1 MQTMKKA
8 IIPVLIMAL
17 LLSLA
22 GCSKQREP
30 VTIYD
35 SETLQIKQQGR
46 ELYLYDLAGGSSY
59 TIKRQRMKKTPESRE
74 PVQTAK
80 TLIDTDTLQ
89 VEAVKGLVIVTDRTA
104 GKVLYIQRKGACSP

>member
-1 MQTMKKA
+1 MQTIKK
-8 IIPVLIMAL
+8 ILIPVLIMAL
-17 LLSLA
+17 FLSLA
-22 GCSKQREP
+22 GCSRPQEP
-30 VTIYD
+30 ATIWD
-35 SETLQIKQQGR
+35 TATLQIKQQGR

-59 TIKRQRMKKTPESRE
+59 TIKRQRVKKTAESRE

-104 GKVLYIQRKGACSP
+104 GKVLYIQRKGACSR

>member
-1 MQTMKKA
+1 MQRIKKVFVL
-8 IIPVLIMAL
+8 VLIMAFL
-17 LLSLA
+17 LTLA

-46 ELYLYDLAGGSSY
+46 ELYLYDLAGGGSY
-59 TIKRQRMKKTPESRE
+59 TVTSKRVKKTPKSRE

-80 TLIDTDTLQ
+80 TLIDTGTLQ

>member
-1 MQTMKKA
+1 MQRIKKVF
-8 IIPVLIMAL
+8 VLVLFMAFL
-17 LLSLA
+17 LTLA
-22 GCSKQREP
+22 GCTRQQEP
-30 VTIYD
+30 ATIWD
-35 SETLQIKQQGR
+35 TPTLQIKQQGR

-59 TIKRQRMKKTPESRE
+59 TITSKRVKKTPESRE